1 MLSTIITSEHKRKP
15 TATCL
20 KCKKLYTA
28 CNSWVRAGIL
38 SEKIVVCDYAREGCT
53 KYVGPGQYAYNNQ
66 KIAVQEALRKGEL
79 LSIQRLQ
86 NELGLGKQVIMSN
99 VHRLRK
105 QGFKIRTE
113 QVNGEIHYQLNNKVS

>member
-1 MLSTIITSEHKRKP
+1 
-15 TATCL
+15 
-20 KCKKLYTA
+20 
-28 CNSWVRAGIL
+28 VRAGIL

-86 NELGLGKQVIMSN
+86 TELGLGKQVIMSN

-105 QGFKIRTE
+105 QGIEIRTE